1 MALVL
6 RSLCKLHFQGH
17 ENKETNY
24 ITDNKKDQNNKD
36 RWYIGE
42 ESHNLIHDYKTI
54 VYDHKI

>member
-1 MALVL
+1 M
-6 RSLCKLHFQGH
+6 HFQGH